1 VRLPTFAEL
10 RRFVAVEGWE
20 DRDRASHRK
29 TGDHHRYV
37 FTTPTGER
45 LMTRVSHSTGQ
56 IGDRDLF
63 AHILRDQ
70 LQVDAG
76 QFWAAV
82 DHSVAPT
89 RPQPEGPAVD
99 GPSLDAKLVRNLLT
113 KVRVPPAELAAM
125 SAEEAV
131 RRWQDWLAGAPR

>member
-20 DRDRASHRK
+20 DRDRAARRK

-45 LMTRVSHSTGQ
+45 LMTRVSHGAGR
-56 IGDRDLF
+56 IGDPDLF
-63 AHILRDQ
+63 AHILHDQ

-82 DHSVAPT
+82 DRGVVPA
-89 RPQPEGPAVD
+89 RPQPAVPTPE
-99 GPSLDAKLVRNLLT
+99 GPSLDAKLARNLLT
-113 KVRVPPAELAAM
+113 KVRVPAAEVAAM
-125 SAEEAV
+125 TTDEAV
-131 RRWQDWLAGAPR
+131 RRWQEWLADAPR